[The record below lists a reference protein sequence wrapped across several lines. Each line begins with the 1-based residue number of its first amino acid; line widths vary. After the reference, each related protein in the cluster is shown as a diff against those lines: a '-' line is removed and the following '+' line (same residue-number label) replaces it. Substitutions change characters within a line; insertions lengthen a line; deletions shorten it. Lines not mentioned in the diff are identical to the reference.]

1 MKKVNWVVDKYLFDE
16 YEDRLATA
24 IKNSGSNVYFYDD
37 LCGKTFKEYITG
49 KFTDKDIVV
58 FHGSLQ
64 HGMQLSHLPIYPGT
78 FMTIQNY
85 ECYKYYGYYGN
96 LLLNE
101 DYMMMGLNDVLRNKE
116 KIFTYF
122 DRYSQKKK
130 VFIRPSDGFKSFAGQ
145 LLSYDNF
152 DEEFNV
158 LIQSYGGIDM
168 ESVVLISGLQNILEE
183 YRFVI
188 VDGKVIS
195 GTTYFDSENVGT
207 FNPHYDKICID
218 EDAIKFANSVVK
230 LYQPD
235 KAFTIDVCKTDI
247 EGDEYKLLEIGSFNC
262 ASMYGND
269 YDAIVKSIND
279 LSIKEYD
286 DLFNI

>member
-1 MKKVNWVVDKYLFDE
+1 MKKVNWVIDKYLFDE

-37 LCGKTFKEYITG
+37 MCGKIFKEYITN

-64 HGMQLSHLPIYPGT
+64 HGVQLSHLPIYPGT
-78 FMTIQNY
+78 FMTIENY

-116 KIFTYF
+116 KIFSYF
-122 DRYSQKKK
+122 DQYRHQHNKI
-130 VFIRPSDGFKSFAGQ
+130 FIRPSDGFKSFAGQ
-145 LLSYDNF
+145 LLSYENF
-152 DEEFNV
+152 EQEFNV

-168 ESVVLISGLQNILEE
+168 DSIVLISGLQNILEE

-188 VDGKVIS
+188 IDGKVIS

-207 FNPHYDKICID
+207 LNPHYDKICKD
-218 EDAIKFANSVVK
+218 EKAIQFANSVVQY
-230 LYQPD
+230 YQPD
-235 KAFTIDVCKTDI
+235 KAFTIDVCKV
-247 EGDEYKLLEIGSFNC
+247 GDEYKLLEIGSFNC

-269 YDAIVKSIND
+269 YDAIVKATNE
-279 LSIKEYD
+279 LAIKEHE
-286 DLFNI
+286 DLFEI

>member
-1 MKKVNWVVDKYLFDE
+1 MKKVNWVIDKYLFDE

-37 LCGKTFKEYITG
+37 LCGKTFKEYITS

-96 LLLNE
+96 HLLNE

-116 KIFTYF
+116 KIFSCF
-122 DRYSQKKK
+122 DKYRHQHGKI
-130 VFIRPSDGFKSFAGQ
+130 FIRPSDGFKSFAGQ

-152 DEEFNV
+152 EQEFNV

-168 ESVVLISGLQNILEE
+168 DSIALISGLQNILEE
-183 YRFVI
+183 YRFVVI
-188 VDGKVIS
+188 DGKAIS
-195 GTTYFDSENVGT
+195 GTTYFDSENIGT
-207 FNPHYDKICID
+207 LNPHYNKICTDVKAID
-218 EDAIKFANSVVK
+218 FTEQMVK

-235 KAFTIDVCKTDI
+235 KAFTIDVCKIDS
-247 EGDEYKLLEIGSFNC
+247 GEYKLLEIGSFNC

-269 YDAIVKSIND
+269 YDAIVKATNE
-279 LSIKEYD
+279 LSIKEYE
-286 DLFNI
+286 DLFEI

>member
-1 MKKVNWVVDKYLFDE
+1 MKRLNWAIDKYLFDE
-16 YEDRLATA
+16 YEERLVESLA
-24 IKNSGSNVYFYDD
+24 KQDCNVYFYDD
-37 LCGKTFKEYITG
+37 LCGKTFKEWITD

-78 FMTIQNY
+78 FMTIDKY
-85 ECYKYYGYYGN
+85 ECYKYYGYYGDN
-96 LLLNE
+96 LLNE

-116 KIFTYF
+116 RIF
-122 DRYSQKKK
+122 DRYDNPK

-145 LLSYDNF
+145 LLSYRNF
-152 DEEFNV
+152 EQEFNV
-158 LIQSYGGIDM
+158 LLQSYGGIDM
-168 ESVVLISGLQNILEE
+168 ESLVLISGLQEIKEE
-183 YRFVI
+183 YRFVV
-188 VDGKVIS
+188 VDGKLIS

-207 FNPHYDKICID
+207 YDPHYDKICTD
-218 EDAIKFANSVVK
+218 EKAIKFADKMVG

-235 KAFTIDVCKTDI
+235 KAFTIDVCKT
-247 EGDEYKLLEIGSFNC
+247 GNDEYKLLEIGSFNC

-269 YDAIVKSIND
+269 YGKIVDAVN
-279 LSIKEYD
+279 LLAVKEYD

>member
-1 MKKVNWVVDKYLFDE
+1 MKKVNWVIDKYLFDE

-37 LCGKTFKEYITG
+37 LCGKTFKEYITS
-49 KFTDKDIVV
+49 KFTDEDIVV

-116 KIFTYF
+116 KIFSCF
-122 DRYSQKKK
+122 DKYRNAHGKI
-130 VFIRPSDGFKSFAGQ
+130 FIRPSDGFKSFAGQ

-152 DEEFNV
+152 EQEFNV
-158 LIQSYGGIDM
+158 LIQSYGGINM
-168 ESVVLISGLQNILEE
+168 ESIVLVSGLQNILEE

-195 GTTYFDSENVGT
+195 GSTYFDSENVGT
-207 FNPHYDKICID
+207 YNPHYDKICTD
-218 EDAIKFANSVVK
+218 EKAIQFANDVVK

-235 KAFTIDVCKTDI
+235 KAFTIDVCKIDS
-247 EGDEYKLLEIGSFNC
+247 GEYKLLEIGSFNC

-269 YDAIVKSIND
+269 YDKIVNSINE
-279 LSIKEYD
+279 LSIKEYN